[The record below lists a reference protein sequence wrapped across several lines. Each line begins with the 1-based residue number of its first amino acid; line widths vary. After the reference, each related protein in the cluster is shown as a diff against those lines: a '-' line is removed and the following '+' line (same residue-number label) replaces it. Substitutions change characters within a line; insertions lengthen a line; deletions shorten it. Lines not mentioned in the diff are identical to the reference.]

1 MDIKGMKA
9 EQHANEV
16 ELLEELVECKLAA
29 VWADVAITRRGL
41 RNVTDD
47 EGEEIALNGFVTFV
61 AALGVE
67 FGNSKEEFLRA
78 MGDAFDFTTDFAT
91 SVETAAVDD
100 GVEEKENEPPVKTG
114 KVAGGAVKLVE
125 REGAGTGGQA
135 VFGREPASS
144 TRLHGEGD

>member
-1 MDIKGMKA
+1 MDIKGMKKELHA
-9 EQHANEV
+9 EET

-29 VWADVAITRRGL
+29 VWADVAVARRGL
-41 RNVTDD
+41 RNITDD
-47 EGEEIALNGFVTFV
+47 EGEEIALNGFVGFV

-78 MGDAFDFTTDFAT
+78 MGEAFDFTTAT
-91 SVETAAVDD
+91 IEEGDD
-100 GVEEKENEPPVKTG
+100 EEGEELSFPTG

-135 VFGREPASS
+135 VFGHEPASS
-144 TRLHGEGD
+144 TRVHGEGD

>member
-1 MDIKGMKA
+1 MDIKGMKKELHA
-9 EQHANEV
+9 EET

-29 VWADVAITRRGL
+29 VWADVAVARRGL

-47 EGEEIALNGFVTFV
+47 EGEEIALNGFVAFV

-78 MGDAFDFTTDFAT
+78 MGEAFDFTTAEVAT
-91 SVETAAVDD
+91 IDD
-100 GVEEKENEPPVKTG
+100 GVEEEEDEPHVKTG
-114 KVAGGAVKLVE
+114 KIAGGAVKLVE

-144 TRLHGEGD
+144 TRVHGEGD